1 MCNMECERNTLFR
14 ESWYFLH
21 VEGNL
26 SKTVSRLVSSQ
37 RQQRT
42 KTQGQQRDRLF
53 PVNHLI
59 HSVCDSYM
67 IPFLSLKSTFA
78 PFNLRLHLVAIEK
91 TFPAQ
96 RKQTYC
102 FFSHF
107 LFLPFSLCFL
117 LVPFA
122 LHLPF
127 LLFVHGHVSS
137 TVCPHF
143 LFNHRRL
150 TKTNLV
156 GLCIEMDVSTHRSA
170 IGRGQK

>member
-1 MCNMECERNTLFR
+1 
-14 ESWYFLH
+14 
-21 VEGNL
+21 
-26 SKTVSRLVSSQ
+26 
-37 RQQRT
+37 
-42 KTQGQQRDRLF
+42 
-53 PVNHLI
+53 
-59 HSVCDSYM
+59 M

-117 LVPFA
+117 PVPFA

-170 IGRGQK
+170 IGRGQKWNKIILSVLFEYSYIRLYYTAKSYFTFWRKEDLYKGFISSLPFF